1 MGKNDRFYSCMP
13 GAHFTKYITIYSKII
28 LSFFAQEQLM
38 IVTYLVVRLVLAIS

>member
-13 GAHFTKYITIYSKII
+13 GARFTKYITIYSKII